1 MVIRAG
7 GTAPPLMPAG
17 ADTRRGGGR
26 PLLDLATAVR
36 AYEVA
41 VRGVA
46 RLPRRASDAA
56 KLQFIED
63 MKRLRELRDRVV
75 ELRRGLAR

>member
-1 MVIRAG
+1 
-7 GTAPPLMPAG
+7 
-17 ADTRRGGGR
+17 
-26 PLLDLATAVR
+26 VR

-75 ELRRGLAR
+75 ELRRGSRPSPFFGPVMRRVLDLD